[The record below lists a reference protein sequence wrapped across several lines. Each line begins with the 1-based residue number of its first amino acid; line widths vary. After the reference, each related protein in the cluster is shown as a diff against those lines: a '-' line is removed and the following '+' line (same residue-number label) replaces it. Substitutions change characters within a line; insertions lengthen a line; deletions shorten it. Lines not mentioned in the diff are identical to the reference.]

1 VLSSSDETFEFPRW
15 LAFVAVNPFLLG
27 AAAAATSGVGS
38 LGGLGGAIMLVPA
51 LVVTGTSAAVAAPLG
66 LISVVAGS
74 VAAAPKQL
82 TERTVNHR
90 IGVLT
95 EVAATSGALAGALL
109 AGSISDSFIARFL
122 AVVAF
127 VAAVGGGRR
136 KGMRNKPDPTLDD
149 SVVGEWIGTT
159 AGAYKL
165 NGGVVP
171 YRLQRLWIG
180 LSAMSLSGLVAG
192 IAGIGGGFI
201 KTPATSEIMK
211 VPVKVAASTTMFT
224 IGITSSAAL
233 IVMAVRGQIEPHNG
247 AIVMIGALIGGQLG
261 TRLQGRF
268 SPPVIRRVLSALL
281 IVVSI
286 ILMVRG

>member
-1 VLSSSDETFEFPRW
+1 
-15 LAFVAVNPFLLG
+15 
-27 AAAAATSGVGS
+27 
-38 LGGLGGAIMLVPA
+38 MLVPA
-51 LVVTGTSAAVAAPLG
+51 LVVTGTPATTAAPLG

-74 VAAAPKQL
+74 VAATPKQL

-109 AGSISDSFIARFL
+109 AGSISDSIIARFL

-127 VAAVGGGRR
+127 IAAVAGGRR

-165 NGGVVP
+165 NGGIVP
-171 YRLQRLWIG
+171 YRLQRLWLG
-180 LSAMSLSGLVAG
+180 LSAMSLSGLIAG

-211 VPVKVAASTTMFT
+211 VPVKVAASTTTFT

-247 AIVMIGALIGGQLG
+247 AIVMIGALIGGQVG

-268 SPPVIRRVLSALL
+268 SPPVIRRVLSVLR